1 MTTPRRDLDLAEVEA
16 IARAAHRTQTD
27 KAGRPY
33 TEHLHAV
40 AEGVRARG
48 GTDEQIA
55 AAWLHDAV
63 EDEVLSEEWL
73 AGAALPQQVK
83 DMVLAVTKRDG
94 EDLGAYT
101 RRILD
106 TPGALLIK
114 ESDLAHNADPARLA
128 VLEPATRTRLT
139 EKYAHVRRLLGLTSG
154 ESPTMHRIQANMA
167 RTDPGEGVDPA
178 GDRPR
183 HGTDR

>member
-1 MTTPRRDLDLAEVEA
+1 MTEPHAHLTLAEVEA
-16 IARAAHRTQTD
+16 IAREAHAEQRD

-33 TEHLHAV
+33 TEHLAAV
-40 AEGVRARG
+40 AEGVRTRG
-48 GTDEQIA
+48 GSEEQIA

-63 EDEVLSEEWL
+63 EDDALPERWL

-94 EDLGAYT
+94 EDLRAYT
-101 RRILD
+101 RRILE

-114 ESDLAHNADPARLA
+114 ESDLAHNTDPARLA

-139 EKYAHVRRLLGLTSG
+139 EKYALVRGLLGLTPAQ
-154 ESPTMHRIQANMA
+154 SPTEQS
-167 RTDPGEGVDPA
+167 DPA
-178 GDRPR
+178 NTAKD
-183 HGTDR
+183 